1 MSNDTAHQ
9 VAVSVVIP
17 AYNEEERLPMTLKRV
32 YDYLSKRPSSFEL
45 IVVDDGS
52 TDRTAVVAERFFR
65 SRKSGTCTVLKNS
78 RNLGKGF
85 SVKAGVL
92 QAKGKYIL
100 FSDADLSTPI
110 DELDKLLQPLREGC
124 CDIAIASRSRKE
136 SDIRVRQPWYRTLM
150 GKIFNVFVQ
159 VLAVR
164 GIKDTQCGFKCF
176 TRAAAMR
183 IFPQQQLTRF
193 GFDVEILYIARKAE
207 YAILEVPVTWINSP
221 QSRVHVITDSA
232 RMFSDL
238 WRIRWNDFRGH
249 YSCEKGTRQD
259 LENVMAVKQ

>member
-1 MSNDTAHQ
+1 MSNDTAHE
-9 VAVSVVIP
+9 VAISVVIP
-17 AYNEEERLPMTLKRV
+17 AYNEEERLPVTLRRV
-32 YDYLSKRPSSFEL
+32 YDYLSRRPASFEV

-52 TDRTAVVAERFFR
+52 TDRTVVIAERFFR
-65 SRKSGTCTVLKNS
+65 SRKAGTVLKNS

-85 SVKAGVL
+85 SVKLGVL
-92 QAKGKYIL
+92 HAKGKYIL

-110 DELDKLLQPLREGC
+110 DELDKLVQPLRDGY
-124 CDIAIASRSRKE
+124 CDVAIASRARKE
-136 SDIRVRQPWYRTLM
+136 SDIRVRQRWYRTIM

-159 VLAVR
+159 LLAVR
-164 GIKDTQCGFKCF
+164 GINDTQCGFKCF
-176 TRAAAMR
+176 TRAAAMS

-207 YAILEVPVTWINSP
+207 YIILEIPVAWINSP

-232 RMFSDL
+232 RMFFDL

-249 YSCEKGTRQD
+249 YSCGKGTRED
-259 LENVMAVKQ
+259 LEKVIAVK